1 MRKDIIKSLLLSSK
15 LKGLLEATSVLDAK
29 ILSLSRRRVQN
40 KCVKSLKPIFRTPHF

>member
-29 ILSLSRRRVQN
+29 ILSLSRRG
-40 KCVKSLKPIFRTPHF
+40 T